1 MTTTNESD
9 PLPIKEALTDNATML
24 AVVRTRLAAERTLM
38 SWIRTA
44 FSMITFGFGLIKFFQ
59 YLKSDLNIPQNSHF
73 GLTNQ
78 LGLFL
83 ILLGTLSLIPGMIEH
98 QTQLAR
104 LHKFD
109 GGDRWNYA
117 LIVAILVALIGM
129 YIFLS
134 VLF

>member
-1 MTTTNESD
+1 MFKNKKASILSSD
-9 PLPIKEALTDNATML
+9 LITDNNTLL

-59 YLKSDLNIPQNSHF
+59 YLKTDSTLPQKVHN
-73 GLTNQ
+73 GLTTQ

-83 ILLGTLSLIPGMIEH
+83 ILLGILSLIPGMIEH
-98 QTQLAR
+98 QMQLSR
-104 LHKFD
+104 LHQLD
-109 GGDRWNYA
+109 GGGRWNYA
-117 LIVAILVALIGM
+117 LVVAILVALAGS

-134 VLF
+134 VLFG